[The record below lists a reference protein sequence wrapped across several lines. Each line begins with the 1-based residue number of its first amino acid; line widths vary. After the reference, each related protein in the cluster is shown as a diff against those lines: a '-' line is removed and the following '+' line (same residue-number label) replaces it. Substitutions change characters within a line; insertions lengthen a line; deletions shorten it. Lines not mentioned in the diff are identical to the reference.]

1 MFIDQAKITVIAG
14 NGGHGVVSFRREKF
28 VPKGGPDGGDG
39 GKGGDI
45 IIKADSNLHTLLD
58 FRYKRIF
65 NAKAGKHGQ
74 GAKKSGHGGADLII
88 RVPCGTIIR
97 NVETNDLVADLIESE
112 QEFIVARGGKGGK
125 GNQHFATPTKR
136 TPRYAQEGRPG
147 ETKEIQL
154 ELKLIADI
162 GLVGLPNAGKSTLL
176 ARLSAATPKI
186 ADYPFTTLKPNLGIV
201 KYKDHQSFVMADIP
215 GLIEGAHQGKG
226 LGLKFLRHVE
236 RTKVLAFLIES
247 NSENIEENY
256 QILRNE
262 LKLYKTELLKRPA
275 ILILTKND
283 LVEEKTIKKNEKMK
297 KLNLP
302 ICMISSVT
310 GRGLEELKEQIWHLI
325 EKADNEA
332 GK

>member
-1 MFIDQAKITVIAG
+1 LFIDQAKITVIAG

-65 NAKAGKHGQ
+65 KAKAGKHGQ